1 MKIIFVTNFFTP
13 HQEQLCN
20 SLYANEENDFL
31 LIETFNKKKQ
41 NIPAGWRSDI
51 KPEYVVDYDDFLE
64 NKGYY
69 LEKIN
74 ESDVA
79 IFGSAPVELVKN
91 RLKKGKLTFRYSE
104 RVYKK
109 KCPWYELPL
118 RAVKYYFESGR
129 YKNLYLL
136 CASAYVAGDY
146 AKTGTFK
153 NRAYKWGYFP
163 EAKEYDIQR
172 LLEEKTPNSVLWA
185 GRLIDWKHPEIPVQI
200 AKKLKAQGYNFELN
214 IIGTGDMD
222 NEIKDLIEK
231 EDLCE
236 NVHLLGSM
244 SPEEVRGY
252 MEKSKIYLFTS
263 DRQEG
268 WGAVLNESMNSGCA
282 VVASSAIGSAPYLIQ
297 DEENGF
303 LYRDGDLEDI
313 YNKVKHLL
321 DNSDLCNAVGEKA
334 YQTIINE
341 WNATVAAE
349 RFVAFAEQMINKE
362 NSEDL
367 YSKGIL
373 SRAEIIKDGWYK

>member
-20 SLYANEENDFL
+20 SLYANEKTDFL
-31 LIETFNKKKQ
+31 FIETFNKKNQ
-41 NIPAGWRSDI
+41 NIPVGWQSDK
-51 KPEYVVDYDDFLE
+51 KPEYLVDYDDFSE
-64 NKGYY
+64 NRNYY
-69 LEKIN
+69 LEKIE
-74 ESDVA
+74 ESDVV
-79 IFGSAPVELVKN
+79 ILGSAPVELVKK
-91 RLKKGKLTFRYSE
+91 RLKKGKLTFRYTE
-104 RVYKK
+104 RIYKK

-129 YKNLYLL
+129 YKNFYLL

-163 EAKEYDIQR
+163 KTKEYDIQK
-172 LLEEKTPNSVLWA
+172 LLEAKTPNYILWA
-185 GRLIDWKHPEIPVQI
+185 GRIIDWKHPEVPVQV
-200 AKKLKAQGYNFELN
+200 AKKLKEQGYDFELN

-222 NEIKDLIEK
+222 NEIKALIEK
-231 EDLCE
+231 ESLCE

-268 WGAVLNESMNSGCA
+268 WGAVLNEAMNSGCA
-282 VVASSAIGSAPYLIQ
+282 VVASSAVGSAPYLIE
-297 DEENGF
+297 DGKNGY
-303 LYRDGDLEDI
+303 LYKDGDLEDA
-313 YNKVKHLL
+313 YKKVKHLL
-321 DNSDLCNAVGEKA
+321 DNPHLCVAVGEKA
-334 YQTIINE
+334 YQTITNE
-341 WNATVAAE
+341 WNAKVAAE
-349 RFVAFAEQMINKE
+349 RFVEAAEQRINKE

-373 SRAEIIKDGWYK
+373 SRAEIIKDG